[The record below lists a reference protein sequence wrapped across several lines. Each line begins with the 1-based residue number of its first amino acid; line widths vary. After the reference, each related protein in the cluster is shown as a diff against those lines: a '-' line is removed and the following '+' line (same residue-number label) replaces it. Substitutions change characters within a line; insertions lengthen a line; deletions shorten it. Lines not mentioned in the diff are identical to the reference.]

1 MKTSKNPQHSFT
13 HTETHKQ
20 LRVQGGNDAS
30 LQ

>member
-13 HTETHKQ
+13 HKETHKQ
-20 LRVQGGNDAS
+20 LRVQGGNVAG